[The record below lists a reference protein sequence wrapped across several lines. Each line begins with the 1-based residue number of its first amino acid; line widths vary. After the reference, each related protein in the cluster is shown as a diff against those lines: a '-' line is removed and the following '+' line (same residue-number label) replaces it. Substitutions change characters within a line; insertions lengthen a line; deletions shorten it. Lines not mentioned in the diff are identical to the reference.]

1 MNRKTRTN
9 RGLFQVLIVVG
20 LCFSAIALTPASARA
35 QALPGTAKLV
45 PPETIV
51 LVDIDNF
58 SQLRTQ
64 FEKTV
69 LYKLYKD
76 PAMKPFVDDFKA
88 KWQQKKGESENELIK
103 IVTEANVLPAGRVA
117 VALVLDERAKDA
129 NTPPLVFIT
138 QWGQNIDKVKEA
150 VGKLVEKTVEK
161 GARRDSEEYRGAT
174 ITTITHQPSDVLCF
188 CFMDDLLTV
197 SMSPDVLKFVIA
209 QIKGAGSPTLA
220 DDGDYNTTLRAL
232 GQTGPGQVGFYVN
245 IKQIIK
251 TTLVEDTDGQA
262 KAMVNNLGLTNV
274 TSFGGFI
281 DVAGGPGGACLGK
294 ALLKIDGEKKGVC
307 KLLEVESVPL
317 RVPQF
322 ISASASSVSVI
333 NLNITKA
340 YAELGNILGNFSPQ
354 MAAMLNMPLLPPGAQ
369 GEPPLQLKADIV
381 DHLGSQ
387 IVMAQSIRKP
397 ESASSAA
404 GPAGAQPPATPQTLV
419 AIAINNRN
427 ALEKSLST
435 LHSKM
440 FAAGNPD
447 AQRQLLGHTIYT
459 VDVSGFLPFLGA
471 GPRAPMS
478 GTLSD
483 QARPAIPKAPPLA
496 FTVTDT
502 HLILGGESTV
512 EQAIRALGGS
522 EAESIDSVK
531 WFRQAKANL
540 PSVVGLAGL
549 QNSAASGELLWST
562 MRQMQKQSQAGDKG
576 KHNEIGV
583 GVSSD
588 SLWPNLTFSQGGGEL
603 FDFSLLPE
611 FEAVRKYF
619 GSSVSYG
626 ISRPD
631 GFFFEFKYLNPD
643 SAQ

>member
-1 MNRKTRTN
+1 M
-9 RGLFQVLIVVG
+9 LIVLG
-20 LCFSAIALTPASARA
+20 LCLSAPALLSPASALA

-58 SQLRTQ
+58 SQLKTQ

-76 PAMKPFVDDFKA
+76 PAMKPFIDDFKA
-88 KWQQKKGESENELIK
+88 KWEKEKGASENEMIK

-117 VALVLDERAKDA
+117 AALVLDERTKDA
-129 NTPPLVFIT
+129 NSPPVVFIT

-161 GARRDSEEYRGAT
+161 GARRDSEEYRGVT
-174 ITTITHQPSDVLCF
+174 ITTVTPKPSKSLYF

-209 QIKGAGSPTLA
+209 QVKGAGSPTLA

-245 IKQIIK
+245 IKQIVK
-251 TTLVEDTDGQA
+251 TTLAEDADGQA
-262 KAMVNNLGLTNV
+262 KALVNNLGLTNV

-281 DVAGGPGGACLGK
+281 DVAGGPGGTCLGK

-307 KLLEVESVPL
+307 KLLEVESAPL

-322 ISASASSVSVI
+322 VSASASSVSVF

-340 YAELGNILGNFSPQ
+340 YAELGNILTSFSPP
-354 MAAMLNMPLLPPGAQ
+354 MAAMLNMPLLPPGQQ
-369 GEPPLQLKADIV
+369 GEPGLQLKADVI
-381 DHLGSQ
+381 DYLGSQ
-387 IVMAQSIRKP
+387 IVMTQSVPKP
-397 ESASSAA
+397 GSAPAAA
-404 GPAGAQPPATPQTLV
+404 GPAGAQPFAPPQTLV
-419 AIAINNRN
+419 AIAISNRG

-440 FAAGNPD
+440 IAPGNPD

-459 VDVSGFLPFLGA
+459 VDVSGFLPFLGGA
-471 GPRAPMS
+471 GAGQRAPMAGAS
-478 GTLSD
+478 PG
-483 QARPAIPKAPPLA
+483 PAGPAVPKTPPLA

-502 HLILGGESTV
+502 YLILGGESSV
-512 EQAIRALGGS
+512 EQAIRALGGGG
-522 EAESIDSVK
+522 AEPIDSVK

-540 PSVVGLAGL
+540 PSLVGLAGL

-562 MRQMQKQSQAGDKG
+562 MRQAQKQGRAAGKEQS
-576 KHNEIGV
+576 NQIGV
-583 GVSSD
+583 GVSSA
-588 SLWPNLTFSQGGGEL
+588 SLWPALTFSQGGNEM

-611 FEAVRKYF
+611 FETVRKYF

>member
-1 MNRKTRTN
+1 LAP
-9 RGLFQVLIVVG
+9 G
-20 LCFSAIALTPASARA
+20 SARA

-76 PAMKPFVDDFKA
+76 PAMKPFIDDFKT
-88 KWQQKKGESENELIK
+88 KWAEKKGESENELIK
-103 IVTEANVLPAGRVA
+103 IVTEANVLPMGRVA
-117 VALVLDERAKDA
+117 VALVLDERAKDS
-129 NTPPLVFIT
+129 NTPPVVFIT

-161 GARRDSEEYRGAT
+161 GARRDSEEYRGVT
-174 ITTITHQPSDVLCF
+174 ITTVTPKPSKSLYF

-209 QIKGAGSPTLA
+209 QVKGAGSPTLA
-220 DDGDYNTTLRAL
+220 DDGDYNATLRAL
-232 GQTGPGQVGFYVN
+232 GQGNQGQAGFYVN

-251 TTLVEDTDGQA
+251 TTLVEDADGQA

-274 TSFGGFI
+274 TSFAGFI
-281 DVAGGPGGACLGK
+281 DVAGGPGGTSLGK

-322 ISASASSVSVI
+322 VSASASSVSVF

-340 YAELGNILGNFSPQ
+340 YAELGTILGNFSPQ
-354 MAAMLNMPLLPPGAQ
+354 MAAMLYMPLLPPGPQ
-369 GEPPLQLKADIV
+369 GEPPLQLKTDIV

-387 IVMAQSIRKP
+387 IVLAQSIRKP
-397 ESASSAA
+397 ETAPSAA
-404 GPAGAQPPATPQTLV
+404 GPAGAQPLAAPQTLV
-419 AIAINNRN
+419 AIAIGNRN

-435 LHSKM
+435 LHGKM
-440 FAAGNPD
+440 FASGNPD

-459 VDVSGFLPFLGA
+459 VDVSGLLPFLGGA
-471 GPRAPMS
+471 GQRTPMQAPAGTGRA
-478 GTLSD
+478 T
-483 QARPAIPKAPPLA
+483 PPVVA

-502 HLILGGESTV
+502 HWILGGESSV
-512 EQAIRALGGS
+512 EQAIRALGGGQ
-522 EAESIDSVK
+522 AESIDSAK
-531 WFRQAKANL
+531 WFRQAKASL

-549 QNSAASGELLWST
+549 QNSAASGEMLWSA
-562 MRQMQKQSQAGDKG
+562 MRLAQKQSEGREKG
-576 KHNEIGV
+576 QRNQVGV
-583 GVSSD
+583 GVSSG
-588 SLWPNLTFSQGGGEL
+588 SLFPNLMFSQGGKEL

-631 GFFFEFKYLNPD
+631 GFFFEFRYLNPD

>member
-1 MNRKTRTN
+1 MKHAMRTTQSSYCLIPLCACVLML
-9 RGLFQVLIVVG
+9 LF
-20 LCFSAIALTPASARA
+20 SPASLSAA
-35 QALPGTAKLV
+35 ELPNTAKLV

-69 LYKLYKD
+69 LYKFYKD
-76 PAMKPFVDDFKA
+76 PAMKPFIDDFKT
-88 KWQQKKGESENELIK
+88 KWAERKGESENELIK
-103 IVTEANVLPAGRVA
+103 IITEANVLPAGRVA
-117 VALVLDERAKDA
+117 AALVLDERAKDA
-129 NTPPLVFIT
+129 NSPPVVFIT

-161 GARRDSEEYRGAT
+161 GARRDSEEYRGVT
-174 ITTITHQPSDVLCF
+174 ITTITPKPSKILCF

-209 QIKGAGSPTLA
+209 QVKGAGSPTLA
-220 DDGDYNTTLRAL
+220 DDGDYNATLRAL
-232 GQTGPGQVGFYVN
+232 GQGSQGQAGFYVN

-251 TTLVEDTDGQA
+251 TTLVEDADGQA
-262 KAMVNNLGLTNV
+262 KTLVNNLGLTNV

-281 DVAGGPGGACLGK
+281 DIAGGPGGASFGK

-307 KLLEVESVPL
+307 KLLEVESIPL

-322 ISASASSVSVI
+322 VSASSSSVSVI

-340 YAELGNILGNFSPQ
+340 YAELSSILGNFSPQ
-354 MAAMLNMPLLPPGAQ
+354 MAAMLYMPLLPPGPQ

-381 DHLGSQ
+381 DYLGSQ
-387 IVMAQSIRKP
+387 IVMAQSVQKP
-397 ESASSAA
+397 GSAPAAA
-404 GPAGAQPPATPQTLV
+404 GPAGAQPLAAPQTLV
-419 AIAINNRN
+419 AIAIGNRN

-440 FAAGNPD
+440 LAPGNPD

-459 VDVSGFLPFLGA
+459 VDVSGLLPFLGA
-471 GPRAPMS
+471 GQRAPM
-478 GTLSD
+478 
-483 QARPAIPKAPPLA
+483 QAPAGPAVPKPPVVA

-531 WFRQAKANL
+531 WFRQAKSSL

-549 QNSAASGELLWST
+549 QNSAASGEMLWSA
-562 MRQMQKQSQAGDKG
+562 MRLAQKQSEGREKG
-576 KHNEIGV
+576 QRNQVGV
-583 GVSSD
+583 GVSSG
-588 SLWPNLTFSQGGGEL
+588 SLFPNLMFSQGGKEL
-603 FDFSLLPE
+603 FDFNLLPE

-626 ISRPD
+626 VSRPD
-631 GFFFEFKYLNPD
+631 GFFFEFRYLNPD
-643 SAQ
+643 SAE